1 MNNFVPWFVTVAVC
15 SLMAMVF
22 YSYATWLPI
31 RVFDV
36 FLMAGMTWAA
46 VVVVRGYFKI
56 YAIFDRMDER
66 GKEGR
71 A

>member
-1 MNNFVPWFVTVAVC
+1 MTNFVPWFMTAAVC
-15 SLMAMVF
+15 CLMGMVF

-46 VVVVRGYFKI
+46 VVVVRGHFKI

-66 GKEGR
+66 AKELR